1 MPSPKE
7 DNNNQAPGLGT
18 FAGVFTPSILT
29 ILGIILFLR
38 LGYVVGS
45 AGLWKTLI
53 IIGLANAI
61 SILTSISLAAAAT
74 NFKVK
79 GGGVYYLI
87 SRTLGSEYG
96 GAIGIVLFLAQAVS
110 IAFYSIGLGEV
121 AAGFWQDGPA
131 WRVQLIALAVV
142 AVLFVFA
149 WLGADW
155 ATRFQYGVMAVLGAA
170 LVSFFVGGFS
180 QVTWTRL
187 AANWTGPANGPPFW
201 AVFAIFFPAVTGFT
215 QGVSM
220 SGDLKNP
227 ERSLTKGTFW
237 AVGLS
242 IVVYFGAALILA
254 AAIPLDQLAGDY
266 EAMKKAA
273 LYPALMDAGV
283 IAATVSSAMA
293 SFLGAPRILQSLAG
307 DKIFRFLN
315 PFSLGV
321 GPTNNPRRGLLLTAA
336 IAFAAVG
343 FGRINLIAPVVSM
356 FFLISY
362 GLLNYAAY
370 YEARSKSPSF
380 RPRFRYFHP
389 RLGLIGGLTCLG
401 AMLAID
407 PAAGAVAAGLLFGLH
422 QYLQRLE
429 LPLRWADSQASHHL
443 QMAQGH
449 LIAAGREV
457 DHPRNW
463 RPQILALSA
472 NPDRRER
479 LIRFG
484 HWLGGRSGVLTVVHL
499 VQARGA
505 GLVRSRDKAGKD
517 LAQFILGRDL
527 PAFPLAVAVE
537 DIDQGLQAL
546 VQAYGV
552 GPLTASLVLVNWPE
566 PSAQEGGPSDEL
578 RYAHSLKNIH
588 RLGYNVV
595 VLAASEEQWTALRQS
610 PAKERR
616 IDVLWSDDA
625 TGRLMVLL
633 AHLIT
638 RSPFWAEASIR
649 LIQPSGGEADS
660 GDDDRETETLEQLME
675 DYRIKAEIA
684 VLPRPWPENL
694 IKLKRDSSLFL
705 APFKLRGTRIQ
716 GPFEGG
722 LAARSIRLPITAL
735 VLADTD
741 IDLAAEP
748 DEGKAAEIAEALD
761 ELQKARERL
770 DQARKTY
777 DRLLEAAEQAQA
789 AAAEKELSPEEKAEL
804 TARFEE
810 AGRAIEQAFRQVAKE
825 QAKEESSR
833 QKLDSLGV
841 KPPGR
846 DRDEDKT
853 ESD

>member
-1 MPSPKE
+1 MPAPKK
-7 DNNNQAPGLGT
+7 DANTPAPGLGT

-61 SILTSISLAAAAT
+61 SVLTSISLAAAAT

-110 IAFYSIGLGEV
+110 IAFYCIGLGEV
-121 AAGFWQDGPA
+121 TAAFWEDGPT
-131 WRVQLIALAVV
+131 WRVQLIALA
-142 AVLFVFA
+142 AVSILFVFA

-155 ATRFQYGVMAVLGAA
+155 ATRFQYLVMAVLGAA
-170 LVSFFVGGFS
+170 LVSFFVGGLS
-180 QVTWTRL
+180 QVSWTRL
-187 AANWTGPANGPPFW
+187 AASWTGPDNGPPFW
-201 AVFAIFFPAVTGFT
+201 IVFAIFFPAVTGFT

-220 SGDLKNP
+220 SGDLRDP
-227 ERSLTKGTFW
+227 ERSLVKGTFW

-242 IVVYFGAALILA
+242 IIVYFGVALVLA
-254 AAIPLDQLAGDY
+254 GAVPLEELAGDY
-266 EAMKKAA
+266 EAVKKAA
-273 LYPALMDAGV
+273 FYPPLMTAGV
-283 IAATVSSAMA
+283 IAATISSAMA

-307 DKIFRFLN
+307 DKIFRLLN
-315 PFSLGV
+315 PFAQGV
-321 GPTNNPRRGLLLTAA
+321 GPANNPRKGVLLTAV
-336 IAFAAVG
+336 IAYAAVG

-380 RPRFRYFHP
+380 RPRFRYFNH
-389 RLGLIGGLTCLG
+389 RLSLIGGLTCLG

-407 PAAGAVAAGLLFGLH
+407 PTAGAVAAGLLFGLH
-422 QYLQRLE
+422 QYLKRLD
-429 LPLRWADSQASHHL
+429 LPLRWADSQTSHHL
-443 QMAQGH
+443 QMARDH

-484 HWLGGRSGVLTVVHL
+484 HWLGGRSGVKTVVNL
-499 VQARGA
+499 IQAKGA
-505 GLVRSRDKAGKD
+505 AQVRSRDKAGKE
-517 LAQFILGRDL
+517 LAQFILNREL

-537 DIDQGLQAL
+537 DIDQGLPAL

-552 GPLTASLVLVNWPE
+552 GPLSANLVLVNRPE
-566 PSAQEGGPSDEL
+566 PSAEEGGPSDEL
-578 RYAHSLKNIH
+578 RYADSLRNIY

-595 VLAASEEQWTALRQS
+595 VLAASEEQWTDLGRS
-610 PAKERR
+610 PARERR
-616 IDVLWSDDA
+616 IDVLWSDDP
-625 TGRLMVLL
+625 TGRLMLLL

-638 RSPFWAEASIR
+638 RSPFWAEAAIR
-649 LIQPSGGEADS
+649 LISPCKAE
-660 GDDDRETETLEQLME
+660 DDRGTEMLEQLVE
-675 DYRIKAEIA
+675 DYRIEAEIA
-684 VLPRPWPENL
+684 VLPPPWPENL
-694 IKLKRDSSLFL
+694 VELNRGSSLLL
-705 APFKLRGTRIQ
+705 APFKLRGTRIE
-716 GPFEGG
+716 GPFEGR
-722 LAARSIRLPITAL
+722 LPTRSPRLPITAL

-748 DEGKAAEIAEALD
+748 DEGKAAEISEALD
-761 ELQKARERL
+761 ALQKAGERL
-770 DQARKTY
+770 DQARKNY
-777 DRLLEAAEQAQA
+777 DRLLDAAEQAQTA
-789 AAAEKELSPEEKAEL
+789 AGKELSPEEQVDL
-804 TARFEE
+804 SARFDE
-810 AGRAIEQAFRQVAKE
+810 ANLAVEQAFRHLAKE
-825 QAKEESSR
+825 QAKEESCR
-833 QKLDSLGV
+833 QRLESLGV

-846 DRDEDKT
+846 DREEDRDEADET
-853 ESD
+853 A